1 MLAVNILKLAELYEE
16 GRKGGILL
24 VCGRHGG
31 SVVRSQMETVAIAPG
46 KVQKRPTS
54 NTDDLWQQRGM
65 RWPSGDEEGQEKRRS
80 RDEALEEVVKPMPSC
95 SVCLQGNTA
104 TLVGLSALTDTTNIM
119 QELRLSG
126 G

>member
-1 MLAVNILKLAELYEE
+1 MAFW
-16 GRKGGILL
+16 GRRRAG
-24 VCGRHGG
+24 
-31 SVVRSQMETVAIAPG
+31 
-46 KVQKRPTS
+46 
-54 NTDDLWQQRGM
+54 
-65 RWPSGDEEGQEKRRS
+65 EKRRS
-80 RDEALEEVVKPMPSC
+80 RDEALEEVVKPMLSC